1 MSGKRRGGLASGPLA
16 ALGSP
21 APLLAGLLAA
31 VLLALALIT
40 TGCGLGA
47 GKAPSAV
54 GLVVTRDFGATL
66 VRGASAPKVRG
77 QETVMSLLTRNAK
90 VTTRYSGGFVQSIAG
105 LAGGHQNGQPVDW
118 FYYVN
123 GVEASAGAASTNV
136 HPGDHIWWDRH
147 DWSETDDVPAVV
159 GSFPQPFLN
168 GIGGKRLPVRVEC
181 ADAEGAA
188 CRTVTKRL
196 RAEGVPAAVS
206 ALGSGAGATQ
216 TLRVA
221 VGPWRKIS
229 GEFAIRELARGPRAS
244 GVYARFAPSGTTL
257 ALLDEQ
263 GRAVQTLAAGAG
275 LIAATRSGEDAP
287 VWAVTGTDEAGVE
300 SAARAF
306 EQSALR
312 NRFAVAIGPSG
323 PLALPRPGA

>member
-1 MSGKRRGGLASGPLA
+1 
-16 ALGSP
+16 
-21 APLLAGLLAA
+21 
-31 VLLALALIT
+31 
-40 TGCGLGA
+40 
-47 GKAPSAV
+47 
-54 GLVVTRDFGATL
+54 
-66 VRGASAPKVRG
+66 
-77 QETVMSLLTRNAK
+77 
-90 VTTRYSGGFVQSIAG
+90 
-105 LAGGHQNGQPVDW
+105 
-118 FYYVN
+118 
-123 GVEASAGAASTNV
+123 V
-136 HPGDHIWWDRH
+136 HPGDQIWWDRR
-147 DWSETDDVPAVV
+147 DWSETDDVSAVV

-181 ADAEGAA
+181 VDATAQA

-229 GEFAIRELARGPRAS
+229 GEFAIRELARGPQSS

-257 ALLDEQ
+257 ALLDAQ

-287 VWAVTGTDEAGVE
+287 VWAVTGTDRAGVE
-300 SAARAF
+300 NAARAF
-306 EQSALR
+306 RRQTLR